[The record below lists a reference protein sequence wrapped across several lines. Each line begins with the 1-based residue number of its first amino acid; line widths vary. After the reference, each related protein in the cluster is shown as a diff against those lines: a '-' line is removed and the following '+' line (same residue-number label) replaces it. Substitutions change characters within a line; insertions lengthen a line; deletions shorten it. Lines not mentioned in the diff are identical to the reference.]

1 MSLFHDFSTPV
12 YGVTSVWVL
21 DTGAGADSS
30 NYIAFSINNAALN
43 FGAGLLTFDYG
54 FQGGGPG
61 RGDQYDYI
69 DSPFVDVAATGIQ
82 RSGIW
87 HEFTIIDTSQS
98 LSLMIDG
105 ATVYT
110 RAGTGGTPFD
120 HIALSMSG
128 PDWRPAW
135 VSYFDDFSFSQ
146 AGSVP
151 EPSGLILAG
160 ISIVALLG
168 SAWHRRGKRKGFGVT
183 NGV

>member
-1 MSLFHDFSTPV
+1 MRHTTFTCVALTVLLIGAGRANGGGLTYTDGFEAPTLNPFWSTSIQSGSIALSTGQAHSGNQSVQLSSTDTGVTKSIQLFHDFSTPV

-87 HEFTIIDTSQS
+87 H
-98 LSLMIDG
+98 
-105 ATVYT
+105 
-110 RAGTGGTPFD
+110 
-120 HIALSMSG
+120 
-128 PDWRPAW
+128 
-135 VSYFDDFSFSQ
+135 
-146 AGSVP
+146 
-151 EPSGLILAG
+151 
-160 ISIVALLG
+160 
-168 SAWHRRGKRKGFGVT
+168 
-183 NGV
+183 